1 MAERKKRPAA
11 SRPRLHDEER
21 DERGYEDDDDLVG
34 PRSVQAPR
42 LRRGRGRG
50 GDRESLAA
58 LVKDIPHFV
67 KLLARLARDPRV
79 SAADKAIVAGAVAYF
94 FLPADAI
101 PDWIPALGEIEDVFL
116 LALALSRLLNNAG
129 TDVLMDH
136 WDGDMA
142 SLEAALSVLDR
153 AGRFLPDP
161 IRGLIG
167 GRR

>member
-11 SRPRLHDEER
+11 SRLR
-21 DERGYEDDDDLVG
+21 DERDYEDDDDLVG

-42 LRRGRGRG
+42 LRRGKSGG
-50 GDRESLAA
+50 GDRESLRA

-94 FLPADAI
+94 FLPADAL

-116 LALALSRLLNNAG
+116 LGLALSRLLNNAG

>member
-11 SRPRLHDEER
+11 SRPRDER
-21 DERGYEDDDDLVG
+21 DYEDDDDLVG

-42 LRRGRGRG
+42 LRRGKSG
-50 GDRESLAA
+50 GDRESLRA

-94 FLPADAI
+94 FLPADAL

-142 SLEAALSVLDR
+142 SLEAALSMLDR

-161 IRGLIG
+161 IRGLVG